1 MRPRNRPRPG
11 PRPRDELRRGRRGA
25 AERGRSAVGT
35 GVYALALPQ
44 QLGNLEATDPREPLG
59 RGGRARLGVR
69 QGALS
74 PRDPREERRSPAAW
88 ITFPPAL
95 RGKTAFISD
104 LKMTIF
110 LNGLHSFFLSALS
123 QGQKEAESDTE
134 NPFQT
139 SSQEETRQLP
149 DVDVLF
155 FDINLCTHM
164 GVFIDS
170 CSHLL
175 NFLLFI

>member
-1 MRPRNRPRPG
+1 MRARAAAAAVRSGGNG
-11 PRPRDELRRGRRGA
+11 PRRAAGAGREGTPRRPAGGSLSLPSRGRAPQPRRRGHVP
-25 AERGRSAVGT
+25 S
-35 GVYALALPQ
+35 
-44 QLGNLEATDPREPLG
+44 NLEGENQRFLIKKDY
-59 RGGRARLGVR
+59 
-69 QGALS
+69 
-74 PRDPREERRSPAAW
+74 
-88 ITFPPAL
+88 
-95 RGKTAFISD
+95 
-104 LKMTIF
+104 LKK
-110 LNGLHSFFLSALS
+110 NGFHSLFLSVLS
-123 QGQKEAESDTE
+123 ESQKEAKSDTN

-139 SSQEETRQLP
+139 SNQEKTRWLP

>member
-1 MRPRNRPRPG
+1 MRARAAEAAARSGGNG
-11 PRPRDELRRGRRGA
+11 PQRAAGAGREGALRRPAGGSLSLPSPGR
-25 AERGRSAVGT
+25 V
-35 GVYALALPQ
+35 PKPHC
-44 QLGNLEATDPREPLG
+44 LGHVPSNLEGEK
-59 RGGRARLGVR
+59 
-69 QGALS
+69 Q
-74 PRDPREERRSPAAW
+74 RSFL
-88 ITFPPAL
+88 I
-95 RGKTAFISD
+95 KNYY
-104 LKMTIF
+104 LKKK
-110 LNGLHSFFLSALS
+110 NGFHSLFLSVLS
-123 QGQKEAESDTE
+123 EGQKEAKSNTK

-139 SSQEETRQLP
+139 SKQEKTRRLP

>member
-1 MRPRNRPRPG
+1 MNARAAAAAVKSGGNPPQRAAGERREGAPRRP
-11 PRPRDELRRGRRGA
+11 A
-25 AERGRSAVGT
+25 
-35 GVYALALPQ
+35 
-44 QLGNLEATDPREPLG
+44 
-59 RGGRARLGVR
+59 GGS
-69 QGALS
+69 LS
-74 PRDPREERRSPAAW
+74 PRS
-88 ITFPPAL
+88 
-95 RGKTAFISD
+95 RGRAPQPQLLDHVPSSLEGENSSSFLIKND
-104 LKMTIF
+104 YF
-110 LNGLHSFFLSALS
+110 LNGLRSLFLSALS